1 MISLIQ
7 KQKCIIIF
15 GQILEIPVIVQCTVL
30 LTQHVLGSSICM
42 PESDMLLVCKLT
54 SLSALID
61 VRVCTAE
68 HKYWV
73 NRNRI
78 CSYCSQTVDYHS
90 DTHLHTSFKICIVI
104 VLENY
109 LKKGYLSPV
118 AVMSSMN
125 QGQILTCILP
135 KIKKEIK

>member
-1 MISLIQ
+1 MYLDYDFTDLEA
-7 KQKCIIIF
+7 KMHHNFWTHF
-15 GQILEIPVIVQCTVL
+15 GNSCHCAVHCAANPACS
-30 LTQHVLGSSICM
+30 GSSICM

-90 DTHLHTSFKICIVI
+90 DTHLHTSFKICIVL
-104 VLENY
+104 VLEDY
-109 LKKGYLSPV
+109 LKKGYLSPI

-125 QGQILTCILP
+125 QG
-135 KIKKEIK
+135 

>member
-1 MISLIQ
+1 MGF
-7 KQKCIIIF
+7 KQFLTDLKAKMQHIF
-15 GQILEIPVIVQCTVL
+15 WTNLKIPVIVQCTVL
-30 LTQHVLGSSICM
+30 LNPACSGSSICM

-90 DTHLHTSFKICIVI
+90 VTHLAFTSFKMYI
-104 VLENY
+104 
-109 LKKGYLSPV
+109 
-118 AVMSSMN
+118 
-125 QGQILTCILP
+125 QGVP
-135 KIKKEIK
+135 G

>member
-1 MISLIQ
+1 MSYLR
-7 KQKCIIIF
+7 IF
-15 GQILEIPVIVQCTVL
+15 SKGHSGAIYQFSVQSIHYSGYSESIGRKTGESHLCAVHCAANPVCS
-30 LTQHVLGSSICM
+30 GSSICM

-78 CSYCSQTVDYHS
+78 CSYCSQTVDYHL
-90 DTHLHTSFKICIVI
+90 DTHLKQLLVSKCMYI
-104 VLENY
+104 VLV
-109 LKKGYLSPV
+109 LV
-118 AVMSSMN
+118 
-125 QGQILTCILP
+125 
-135 KIKKEIK
+135 

>member
-7 KQKCIIIF
+7 KQKCIIML
-15 GQILEIPVIVQCTVL
+15 GQILEIPDIVQCTVL
-30 LTQHVLGSSICM
+30 LNPACSGSSICM

-90 DTHLHTSFKICIVI
+90 DTHLLYSKQVCIVL
-104 VLENY
+104 VLENF

-118 AVMSSMN
+118 VVMSFMN
-125 QGQILTCILP
+125 QDSYLKL
-135 KIKKEIK
+135 KK